1 MVHPQC
7 HVSRQS
13 ILVEPNCRPRRSNVS
28 DKSSERRE
36 ATDGLVRD
44 DSLALV
50 VVCDISSSCVLLRCR
65 RDNEMNDGPVRQW
78 RAGLVCDLNDLCIE
92 PVTKIKGGWADC
104 QPVHDLGFSPKVRI
118 SEPQARCRSR
128 LQSNPCHLRFIDC
141 PMFHR
146 RSARCLCTI
155 FRENSYPTPM
165 DFIEKPTAFTRLHLS
180 RCLADESRQQCVD
193 ESRVRCGALRR
204 STCHPD
210 QDCRNANAACRI
222 ILRSWLATRCCDD
235 EHSVN
240 PAKRVRNRAEDLA
253 QYSVERLS

>member
-1 MVHPQC
+1 M
-7 HVSRQS
+7 
-13 ILVEPNCRPRRSNVS
+13 ILWRW
-28 DKSSERRE
+28 
-36 ATDGLVRD
+36 L
-44 DSLALV
+44 SL
-50 VVCDISSSCVLLRCR
+50 SSCVLLRCR

-78 RAGLVCDLNDLCIE
+78 RSGLVCDLNDLCIE

-141 PMFHR
+141 PMFHAPLRLLPCFGYFLFWAGSVGQPDASARFSARTVIQLQWISSRSQR
-146 RSARCLCTI
+146 RSQG
-155 FRENSYPTPM
+155 
-165 DFIEKPTAFTRLHLS
+165 FTFDDVWRMKVASSVQMRVAYDAEHS
-180 RCLADESRQQCVD
+180 ADQPATR
-193 ESRVRCGALRR
+193 
-204 STCHPD
+204 D

-222 ILRSWLATRCCDD
+222 ILRPWLVKRCCDD

-253 QYSVERLS
+253 QYSIERLS